1 MSGLLFP
8 TGHIILHSEC
18 NDAPA
23 VSATVTTGVA
33 AGAGW
38 RSLIMIATVIVM
50 VAVPSTRNSH
60 TA

>member
-8 TGHIILHSEC
+8 AGHVILHSKC

-23 VSATVTTGVA
+23 VDATVTTGA
-33 AGAGW
+33 AAVAGW
-38 RSLIMIATVIVM
+38 RSPIMIATVIMM